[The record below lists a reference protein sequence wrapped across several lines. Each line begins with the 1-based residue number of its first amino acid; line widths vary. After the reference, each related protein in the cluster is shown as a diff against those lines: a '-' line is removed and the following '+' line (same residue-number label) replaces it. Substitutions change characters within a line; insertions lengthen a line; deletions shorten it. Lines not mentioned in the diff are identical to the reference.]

1 MILYARISKI
11 KNMGFGKMNKDFKN
25 LGISFAISSLVDGLS
40 LQKLSMPAL
49 NRYVYLIKSKDG
61 KIDYVVDIEKDSN
74 NLDTD
79 EVLRNILTY
88 TQEKLSDDNKPLDFS
103 SREAE
108 KESIALVLNLLKS
121 KANEIYNKWRSY
133 TDTKERKL
141 SPEQKQLD
149 ELSNTLF
156 NISETFYDDCEV
168 QSNEFDVIEYMLS
181 TLDIVYGE
189 GELDPRVLNQ
199 PIEPEKLTDIY
210 KKFSEDIYAMKEYD
224 GMITDVL
231 NLSDQLTDQLYN
243 KIMGNKDNADPD
255 EDYDD
260 ENENYDDED
269 YDDEDIDMNDAYESL
284 DYNDDNEDDTAKIE
298 NIMSG
303 ILSFLNNVFGDNKD
317 NEKNQDNHS
326 IHNDDIQDEDDG
338 KDDLTKE

>member
-1 MILYARISKI
+1 
-11 KNMGFGKMNKDFKN
+11 MGFGKMNKDFKN

-40 LQKLSMPAL
+40 LQRLSMPAL

-121 KANEIYNKWRSY
+121 KANEIYNRWRSY

-168 QSNEFDVIEYMLS
+168 Q
-181 TLDIVYGE
+181 
-189 GELDPRVLNQ
+189 
-199 PIEPEKLTDIY
+199 
-210 KKFSEDIYAMKEYD
+210 
-224 GMITDVL
+224 
-231 NLSDQLTDQLYN
+231 
-243 KIMGNKDNADPD
+243 
-255 EDYDD
+255 
-260 ENENYDDED
+260 
-269 YDDEDIDMNDAYESL
+269 
-284 DYNDDNEDDTAKIE
+284 
-298 NIMSG
+298 
-303 ILSFLNNVFGDNKD
+303 
-317 NEKNQDNHS
+317 
-326 IHNDDIQDEDDG
+326 
-338 KDDLTKE
+338 

>member
-1 MILYARISKI
+1 
-11 KNMGFGKMNKDFKN
+11 
-25 LGISFAISSLVDGLS
+25 
-40 LQKLSMPAL
+40 
-49 NRYVYLIKSKDG
+49 
-61 KIDYVVDIEKDSN
+61 
-74 NLDTD
+74 
-79 EVLRNILTY
+79 
-88 TQEKLSDDNKPLDFS
+88 
-103 SREAE
+103 
-108 KESIALVLNLLKS
+108 
-121 KANEIYNKWRSY
+121 
-133 TDTKERKL
+133 
-141 SPEQKQLD
+141 
-149 ELSNTLF
+149 
-156 NISETFYDDCEV
+156 
-168 QSNEFDVIEYMLS
+168 MLS

-210 KKFSEDIYAMKEYD
+210 NKFSEDIYAMKEYD

-255 EDYDD
+255 ED
-260 ENENYDDED
+260 YDDED

-317 NEKNQDNHS
+317 NKKNQDNHS